1 MLEIPET
8 MTIADQLNHTIQT
21 KTIKTVLVNA
31 SPHKFAFFY
40 KDPNTYPDLLMG
52 KKIGIAK
59 GIGGLVEIK
68 VDDLCLTFGDGT
80 NLRYYP
86 NIDEAPPKHQFLLGF
101 DDSSALVISI
111 QMYGFISAFIEGEN
125 QNPYYLIAKA
135 KPSPLS
141 DDFTYDYFMNLVYA
155 ASDKLSVKALLAT
168 EQRIPGLG
176 NGVLQDILFKAK
188 LSPKRKLSSL
198 CDEEFKVLY
207 LSVKEVL
214 KEMTDKG
221 GRDTEKDLY
230 GHEGGYHTIMS
241 AKHAGEPCPICSNP
255 IIKEAYMGGS
265 VYTCPVCQPK
275 ESVNCSEVIQ

>member
-8 MTIADQLNHTIQT
+8 LTLASQLNLTIQNR
-21 KTIKTVLVNA
+21 TIKTVLVNA

-40 KDPNTYPDLLMG
+40 KDPNTYPDLLIG

-68 VDDLCLTFGDGT
+68 ADDLCLTFGDGT

-86 NIDEAPPKHQFLLGF
+86 KIDEVPPKHQFLLGF
-101 DDSSALVISI
+101 DDGSALVGSI
-111 QMYGFISAFIEGEN
+111 QMYGFISVFIEGEN
-125 QNPYYLIAKA
+125 QNPYYLIAKT

-141 DDFTYDYFMNLVYA
+141 DDFTDDYFMNLVYD

-176 NGVLQDILFKAK
+176 NGVLQDILFRARI
-188 LSPKRKLSSL
+188 SPKRKLSTLS
-198 CDEEFKVLY
+198 DEDVKALY
-207 LSVKEVL
+207 QCVKQVL

-230 GHEGGYHTIMS
+230 GHEGGYRTIMS
-241 AKHAGEPCPICSNP
+241 AKHSGEPCPICAGP
-255 IIKEAYMGGS
+255 IVKEAYMGGS
-265 VYTCPVCQPK
+265 VYTCPNCQPK
-275 ESVNCSEVIQ
+275 EKA